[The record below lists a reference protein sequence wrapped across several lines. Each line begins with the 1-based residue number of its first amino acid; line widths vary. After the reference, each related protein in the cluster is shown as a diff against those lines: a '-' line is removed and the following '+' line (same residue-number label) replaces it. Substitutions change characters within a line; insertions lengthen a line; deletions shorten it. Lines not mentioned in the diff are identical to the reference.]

1 MIKIEAIASLITKDA
16 KVIDIGTDHAYLP
29 IYLYNNDITKNI
41 TGTDISS
48 EVLKYSKKNLEKYQ
62 LEDKIKLVK
71 SDGFKNIYEEYDEAV
86 IAGMGANTIINI
98 LKDKNKTKRFIL
110 NPHNKLYEFRKYMY
124 NNNYKLEKEI
134 VIKER
139 NKYYNILK
147 YIKGQDNLDDY
158 QLLVGISNNYEYIK
172 DELSKYKIIYEKS
185 KLEDYKK
192 YIEIIEKRLEK
203 E

>member
-86 IAGMGANTIINI
+86 IAGMGANTIIKI
-98 LKDKNKTKRFIL
+98 LEDKHKVKSLII